1 MDRRYR
7 PAYGTNK
14 QTLNYCRGTADRAT
28 SYVSKFVLFHE
39 VWELEKLQTA
49 KLSIFVQCRLVSTDR
64 ETDRQTH
71 DDSINS
77 IASRGKNEQLKK
89 LKN

>member
-1 MDRRYR
+1 MGVRK
-7 PAYGTNK
+7 ASN
-14 QTLNYCRGTADRAT
+14 
-28 SYVSKFVLFHE
+28 S
-39 VWELEKLQTA
+39 